1 MTGSIGKSARVRVAI
16 VGGGPSGL
24 RAATDLAGRVDG
36 EVLVIER
43 ESTAGGIPRHCAH
56 TGFGIRDL
64 GRSMSGPA
72 YARRL
77 AQRAAQ
83 AGARIMTSAMV
94 TGWAGDQS
102 LEVTSPEG
110 RMIVEADV
118 VILATGARERPQ
130 PARLI
135 PGARC
140 GGIHTS
146 GELQGLVHLDGR
158 RLGGRA
164 VVVGS
169 ELVSWSAV
177 LTLREAG
184 CRTVAL
190 VTQARTRE
198 AYGLAGGLGRL
209 ALRVPVLTSTRVIRV
224 LGQQTVTGVE
234 IESVGTGERRII
246 DCELVVF
253 SADWIPDSELAR
265 AAGLRMDPN
274 SKAPVVD
281 TALRTSRPGV
291 FAIGNLLHPV
301 DTADNAALD
310 GAAVV
315 GYVTQYLG
323 GTSVT
328 SDPVD
333 LVAGEPLRWIA
344 PARLRMDARMPPRG
358 RLLAWSDE
366 RRYLPTIIATQ
377 AGRVIGSVRTP
388 WPCVPGRVFRIP
400 ARALSGADPA
410 GGPITIGLR

>member
-1 MTGSIGKSARVRVAI
+1 MTGTFSQQAHVRVAI
-16 VGGGPSGL
+16 IGGGPSGL
-24 RAATDLAGRVDG
+24 RAAAELAGLVDG

-43 ESTAGGIPRHCAH
+43 ESAAGGIPRHCAH

-77 AQRAAQ
+77 TERAVR
-83 AGARIMTSAMV
+83 AGARVMTSSMV
-94 TGWAGDQS
+94 TGWAGERA
-102 LEVTSPEG
+102 LEVTSPAG
-110 RMIVEADV
+110 RMIVQADV

-135 PGARC
+135 PGARSA
-140 GGIHTS
+140 GVLTS

-158 RLGGRA
+158 RFGGRA

-184 CRTVAL
+184 CRTVAMA
-190 VTQARTRE
+190 TQAEQRE
-198 AYGLAGGLGRL
+198 AYGLVGALGRL
-209 ALRVPVLTSTRVIRV
+209 ALRVPVLTSTRVTRV
-224 LGQQTVTGVE
+224 LGQQAVTGVE
-234 IESVGTGERRII
+234 VEAIDSGERRII
-246 DCELVVF
+246 DCEIVVF

-265 AAGLRMDPN
+265 AAGLRMDAM

-301 DTADNAALD
+301 DTADIAALD

-315 GYVTQYLG
+315 SHVMAFLG
-323 GTSVT
+323 GSSMS
-328 SDPVD
+328 SDSID
-333 LVAGEPLRWIA
+333 LIAQEPFRWIA
-344 PARLRMDARMPPRG
+344 PARLRMDARTPPRG

-366 RRYLPTIIATQ
+366 RRYLPTIVATQ
-377 AGRVIGSVRTP
+377 AGRVIGSVRSP

-400 ARALSGADPA
+400 VRVLSGADPA